1 MKRSHRR
8 WRRKRHQ
15 QISRSRTC
23 ALCVCRSGLGIG
35 WSAPRPL
42 VSPPKPL
49 ASPFYPQNA
58 GRPSMPVPQAGIAG
72 VGGFAVS
79 GGGVPPRYVRGIDN
93 NTAAD
98 PALLQPQRM
107 ATKGAPSWHY
117 PPPGRPDSL
126 LRLILERLV
135 CAGRRH
141 HVHVRAE
148 RSAASPSPRAARR
161 DTGGLVRDAGRAKR
175 LSGA

>member
-1 MKRSHRR
+1 M
-8 WRRKRHQ
+8 
-15 QISRSRTC
+15 
-23 ALCVCRSGLGIG
+23 
-35 WSAPRPL
+35 
-42 VSPPKPL
+42 
-49 ASPFYPQNA
+49 
-58 GRPSMPVPQAGIAG
+58 
-72 VGGFAVS
+72 S

-141 HVHVRAE
+141 HVYVRAE